1 MRRRK
6 VKKRRRENKITKV
19 EVMKVFDDKKTINIM
34 RISDIHC
41 WIEKRGKLKCM
52 HERD

>member
-6 VKKRRRENKITKV
+6 VKKRWRENKITKV